1 MICLRYGILAMFFN
15 TIAGPI
21 LLSPSSSD
29 AAEKRVLLFGDSL
42 IAGYGLPVKDGLTAN
57 LDRALNSI
65 GVQATLINAGVS
77 GDTTAGGRA
86 RLSWALVDQPTH
98 AIVLLG
104 ANDALR
110 GLDPAQTKAN
120 LLAILET
127 LREEGIPTLLVGM
140 RSPRNWGEEYA
151 NSFDKIFTDLARQ
164 TNSLF
169 YPFYLDG
176 VALNPDYNQPD
187 GIHPNAA
194 GVELITSRMLPTV
207 KKLLELETS
216 R

>member
-1 MICLRYGILAMFFN
+1 MFFN
-15 TIAGPI
+15 AIAALI
-21 LLSPSSSD
+21 LLLPSTSN

-65 GVQATLINAGVS
+65 DVQATLINAGVS

-86 RLSWALVDQPTH
+86 RLSWALADQPTH

-120 LLAILET
+120 LLAILES

-140 RSPRNWGEEYA
+140 RSPRNLGE
-151 NSFDKIFTDLARQ
+151 
-164 TNSLF
+164 
-169 YPFYLDG
+169 
-176 VALNPDYNQPD
+176 
-187 GIHPNAA
+187 
-194 GVELITSRMLPTV
+194 
-207 KKLLELETS
+207 
-216 R
+216 